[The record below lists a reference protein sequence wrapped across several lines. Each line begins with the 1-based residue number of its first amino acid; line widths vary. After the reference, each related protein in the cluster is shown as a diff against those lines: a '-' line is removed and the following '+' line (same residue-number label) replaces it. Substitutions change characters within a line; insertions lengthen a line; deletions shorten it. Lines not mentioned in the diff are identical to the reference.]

1 MPPRAGDSAVT
12 TILVVDDDRKIVTL
26 IGAYLRREG
35 WDVEA
40 AHDGLEAVHL
50 LRSREYDAVVLDVM
64 LPRMDG
70 VGVAQEVRRTT
81 SVPVLMLSALGGV
94 PDRVRGLD
102 AGADDYLP
110 KPFAPAELVARVRS
124 LIRRRTVRSPEGRV
138 AYVDLILDLDRH
150 LVRRGDERC
159 DLTRIEFD
167 LLAQLVLARGRVLSR
182 SALIDALD
190 PQQDEPILERSIDAY
205 VGRVRRKLGDI
216 TSPGRYVETVR
227 GLGYRALL
235 DA

>member
-1 MPPRAGDSAVT
+1 MT

-26 IGAYLRREG
+26 IDAYLRREG

-40 AHDGLEAVHL
+40 AHDGLEAVRM

-70 VGVAQEVRRTT
+70 VGVAQEAHRTS
-81 SVPVLMLSALGGV
+81 SVPVLMLSALGSV

-110 KPFAPAELVARVRS
+110 KPFAPAELVARIRS
-124 LIRRRTVRSPEGRV
+124 LMRRGAAPPPQGQV
-138 AYVDLILDLDRH
+138 AYADLILDLDRH
-150 LVRRGDERC
+150 VVRRGDDRC

-167 LLAQLVLARGRVLSR
+167 LLAQLILARGRVLSR

-190 PQQDEPILERSIDAY
+190 PQQDDPILERSIDAY
-205 VGRVRRKLGDI
+205 VGRVRRKLGDT
-216 TSPGRYVETVR
+216 TSPPRYVETVR

>member
-1 MPPRAGDSAVT
+1 MT

-26 IGAYLRREG
+26 VAAYLQREG
-35 WDVEA
+35 WSVDE
-40 AHDGLEAVHL
+40 AHDGLEAVRL

-70 VGVAQEVRRTT
+70 LGVAEEVHRTS
-81 SVPVLMLSALGGV
+81 SVPILMLTALAGV

-110 KPFAPAELVARVRS
+110 KPFAPAELVARLRS
-124 LIRRRTVRSPEGRV
+124 LLRRTSLRRPQGVITYAGLE
-138 AYVDLILDLDRH
+138 LDLDRH
-150 LVRRGDERC
+150 LVRRAGERC
-159 DLTRIEFD
+159 DLTRLEFD
-167 LLAQLVLARGRVLSR
+167 LLAALVLARGRALSR
-182 SALIDALD
+182 AALIDALSGD
-190 PQQDEPILERSIDAY
+190 AAEPILERSIDAY
-205 VGRVRRKLGDI
+205 VGRLRRKLGD
-216 TSPGRYVETVR
+216 TSGPPRYVETVR